1 MFWVDAVRFT
11 KSNLIP
17 ARIPRRAF
25 SLITEA
31 QYFDREWAGQ
41 TEAEVRKDCSKPLR
55 LLIRPLRLAE
65 GRLLS
70 STALRVG
77 IRRRR
82 HPAR

>member
-11 KSNLIP
+11 RSNLIP

-55 LLIRPLRLAE
+55 LLIRPRRLAE
-65 GRLLS
+65 GRIQLLAVLPNGS
-70 STALRVG
+70 
-77 IRRRR
+77 RRRMHR
-82 HPAR
+82 AR